1 MAEGAVWSELDPSFG
16 SLYASEL
23 SNVAAK
29 KRSILVGPEASSKVG
44 MRAGMVAEGIDGSS
58 KTRLR
63 ACTDGANEVAEG
75 SDSDPSAR
83 SL

>member
-1 MAEGAVWSELDPSFG
+1 
-16 SLYASEL
+16 
-23 SNVAAK
+23 
-29 KRSILVGPEASSKVG
+29 
-44 MRAGMVAEGIDGSS
+44 MVAEGIDGSS